1 MFGRIVAGVCS
12 HCRYHI
18 GLRYDNSQW
27 RWPSTSQ
34 VLDPTGYDVTFL
46 SSTFNLC
53 ATISFSSFTGIKVLD
68 SPCDFGGV
76 VPALCEVPLGAAT
89 AWRTNTFA
97 RFKAIMH
104 TKSRTGTCRIH
115 ELTKNKAAF
124 ARDELLKENALA
136 SSMIRDHCC
145 WFEILPF
152 SLWCAITSHM
162 AGQADENGTSAYLE
176 LSLHKL

>member
-1 MFGRIVAGVCS
+1 MGSHGISKLDLCINPKFGSIRTQKLTSNKCLANCVSRCYERSRKPLSCTYCCFTCIRHLKQNVWSLVAGVCS

-18 GLRYDNSQW
+18 GLRYYNSQW

-76 VPALCEVPLGAAT
+76 VPALCEVPLAA
-89 AWRTNTFA
+89 APA
-97 RFKAIMH
+97 
-104 TKSRTGTCRIH
+104 
-115 ELTKNKAAF
+115 
-124 ARDELLKENALA
+124 
-136 SSMIRDHCC
+136 
-145 WFEILPF
+145 
-152 SLWCAITSHM
+152 
-162 AGQADENGTSAYLE
+162 
-176 LSLHKL
+176 